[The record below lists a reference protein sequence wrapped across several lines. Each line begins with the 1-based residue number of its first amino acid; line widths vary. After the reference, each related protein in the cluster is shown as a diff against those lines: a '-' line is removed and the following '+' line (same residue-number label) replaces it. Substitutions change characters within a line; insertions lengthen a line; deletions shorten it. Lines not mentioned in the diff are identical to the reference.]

1 MSDTIKEIVDIPQ
14 NFFREGTHFVN
25 RCTKP
30 NRKGEQLVLLAPRVL
45 RLTSCFLSFQSRRV
59 EKGRAGSGAA
69 GGPEAVEMSDG
80 VLEY

>member
-30 NRKGEQLVLLAPRVL
+30 NRKGEFNTV
-45 RLTSCFLSFQSRRV
+45 RR
-59 EKGRAGSGAA
+59 GC
-69 GGPEAVEMSDG
+69 
-80 VLEY
+80 